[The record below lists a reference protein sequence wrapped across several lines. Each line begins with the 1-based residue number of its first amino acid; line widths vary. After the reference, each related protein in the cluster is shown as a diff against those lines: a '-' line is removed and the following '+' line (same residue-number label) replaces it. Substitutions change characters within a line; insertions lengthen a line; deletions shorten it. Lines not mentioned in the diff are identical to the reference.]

1 MGRACCVPGCNSG
14 IKVPSHKFP
23 KYPERCSEWIKSLK
37 LDHLKNYCADQLQ
50 KHKVCYKHFR
60 EEDYSLSL
68 HHRFLLNTAIPISV
82 TIYNIGTVQYSS
94 QQQEFQE
101 KTKIDINNSQIV

>member
-23 KYPERCSEWIKSLK
+23 KCPERCSEWIKSLK

-68 HHRFLLNTAIPISV
+68 HHRFLLNTAIPISTV
-82 TIYNIGTVQYSS
+82 IDCNETMYNISTVQS
-94 QQQEFQE
+94 QQQEFKKE
-101 KTKIDINNSQIV
+101 TKIDK